1 MAFAKMK
8 ALLRKA
14 AQRSIENLWQTIG
27 TLLNEFTAEE
37 RAHFFRDAGYCP
49 A

>member
-1 MAFAKMK
+1 MAFAKLK

-14 AQRSIENLWQTIG
+14 AQRSIENLRQTIG

-37 RAHFFRDAGYCP
+37 RANFFRDAGYGP